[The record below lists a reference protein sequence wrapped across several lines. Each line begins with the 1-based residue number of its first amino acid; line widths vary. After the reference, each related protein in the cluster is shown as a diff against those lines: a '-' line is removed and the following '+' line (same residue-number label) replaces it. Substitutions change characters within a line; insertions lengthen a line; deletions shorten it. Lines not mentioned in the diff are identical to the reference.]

1 MARRS
6 KISQEIEKE
15 PVIKE
20 EPVKKADKE
29 GCNPVLLEIEKGFTD
44 KITGEIYKV
53 GDIIEVSKKR
63 AEELLKDIRKLIKKK
78 K

>member
-20 EPVKKADKE
+20 ETVKKTDKE
-29 GCNPVLLEIEKGFTD
+29 GCNPVLLEIETGFTE

-63 AEELLKDIRKLIKKK
+63 AEELLKDIRKLVSKKK
-78 K
+78 